1 MEQVTISPET
11 IMELMAER
19 SIMPEDVYQGLISH
33 EDCQKHKKILSATA
47 IFVMKI
53 LKNHNIKLDLD
64 LILILSASYY
74 LVLVKILT
82 D

>member
-1 MEQVTISPET
+1 MERAIISPET

-19 SIMPEDVYQGLISH
+19 SIMPEDVYQDLISH
-33 EDCQKHKKILSATA
+33 ENCQKHKKILSATT

-53 LKNHNIKLDLD
+53 LKNGNIKMDLET
-64 LILILSASYY
+64 ILILSATHY
-74 LVLVKILT
+74 LVLMKIIT